1 MNSNIPR
8 MILGS
13 NHMDLA
19 DRVLAKDKRAAARLI
34 TLIESEEEEAYEQ
47 LGILHAST
55 GKAHIIGVTGP
66 PGSGKSTIVDRLAKK
81 IRAKGKT
88 VGIIAVDPT
97 SPFTGG
103 AILGDRIRMV
113 DLTLDEG
120 VFIRSMG
127 TRGHLGGLSRAAS
140 GAVKVLDAFGMD
152 VVILETVGAG
162 QSEVEIVSHAHTTVI
177 VEMPGLGDEIQTI
190 KAGIMEIADIFVVN
204 KADREGADKTAM
216 EIQAMLGLNPEKPE
230 WEPPI
235 LQTVARTDQGVD
247 VLLEKVEEHY
257 KYLKASGKFEKMV
270 EMGIREELNT
280 LIRGHLNRLADDMID
295 REQFDKMVNDILARK
310 IDPYTAASQLVE
322 DIENKLK

>member
-1 MNSNIPR
+1 
-8 MILGS
+8 
-13 NHMDLA
+13 MDLA
-19 DRVLAKDKRAAARLI
+19 ERVLAGDKRGVARLI
-34 TLIESEEEEAYEQ
+34 SLIEAEDEDAFVQ
-47 LGILHAST
+47 LGKLHSRT

-66 PGSGKSTIVDRLAKK
+66 PGSGKSTIVDRMAKAFRQMDK
-81 IRAKGKT
+81 K

-103 AILGDRIRMV
+103 AILGDRIRML

-152 VVILETVGAG
+152 IILIETVGAG
-162 QSEVEIVSHAHTTVI
+162 QSEVEIVSHAHTTII

-190 KAGIMEIADIFVVN
+190 KAGIMEIGDIFVIN
-204 KADREGADKTAM
+204 KADRQGADKTAM

-235 LQTVARTDQGVD
+235 LQTIARTNKGIDALV
-247 VLLEKVEEHY
+247 EKAMEHY
-257 KYLKASGKFEKMV
+257 DYLKKSGNFENML
-270 EMGIREELNT
+270 EQGIREELEV
-280 LIRGHLNRLADDMID
+280 LIKNQLGRLMGQVVD
-295 REQFDKMVNDILARK
+295 RERQDEFINK
-310 IDPYTAASQLVE
+310 IMEKELDPYTAASILIKNVKG
-322 DIENKLK
+322 KLCDG

>member
-1 MNSNIPR
+1 
-8 MILGS
+8 
-13 NHMDLA
+13 MDLA
-19 DRVLAKDKRAAARLI
+19 ERVLAGDKRGVARLI
-34 TLIESEEEEAYEQ
+34 SLIEAEDEDAFVQ
-47 LGILHAST
+47 LGKLHSRT

-66 PGSGKSTIVDRLAKK
+66 PGSGKSTIVDRMAKAFRQIDK
-81 IRAKGKT
+81 K

-103 AILGDRIRMV
+103 AILGDRIRML

-152 VVILETVGAG
+152 IILIETVGAG
-162 QSEVEIVSHAHTTVI
+162 QSEVEIVSHAHTTII

-190 KAGIMEIADIFVVN
+190 KAGIMEIGDIFVIN
-204 KADREGADKTAM
+204 KADRQGADKTAM

-235 LQTVARTDQGVD
+235 LQTIARTNKGIDALV
-247 VLLEKVEEHY
+247 EKAMEHY
-257 KYLKASGKFEKMV
+257 EYLKKSGNFENML
-270 EMGIREELNT
+270 EQGIREELEV
-280 LIRGHLNRLADDMID
+280 LIKSHLGRLMDQVVD
-295 REQFDKMVNDILARK
+295 RERQDEFINK
-310 IDPYTAASQLVE
+310 IMEKELDPYTAANILM
-322 DIENKLK
+322 ENVKGKLCDGD

>member
-1 MNSNIPR
+1 
-8 MILGS
+8 
-13 NHMDLA
+13 MDLA
-19 DRVLAKDKRAAARLI
+19 ERVLAGDKRGVARLI
-34 TLIESEEEEAYEQ
+34 SLIEAEDEDAFVQ
-47 LGILHAST
+47 LGKLHSRT

-66 PGSGKSTIVDRLAKK
+66 PGSGKSTIVDRMAKAFRQMDK
-81 IRAKGKT
+81 K

-103 AILGDRIRMV
+103 AILGDRIRML

-152 VVILETVGAG
+152 IILIETVGAG
-162 QSEVEIVSHAHTTVI
+162 QSEVEIVSHAHTTII

-190 KAGIMEIADIFVVN
+190 KAGIMEIGDIFVIN
-204 KADREGADKTAM
+204 KADRQGADKTAM

-235 LQTVARTDQGVD
+235 LQTIARTNKGIDALV
-247 VLLEKVEEHY
+247 EKAMEHY
-257 KYLKASGKFEKMV
+257 DYLKKSGNFENIL
-270 EMGIREELNT
+270 EQGIREELEV
-280 LIRGHLNRLADDMID
+280 LIKNQLGRLMGQVVD
-295 REQFDKMVNDILARK
+295 RERQDEFINK
-310 IDPYTAASQLVE
+310 IMEKELDPYTAANILM
-322 DIENKLK
+322 ENVKGKLCDGD

>member
-1 MNSNIPR
+1 
-8 MILGS
+8 
-13 NHMDLA
+13 MDLA
-19 DRVLAKDKRAAARLI
+19 ERVLAGDKRGVARLI
-34 TLIESEEEEAYEQ
+34 SLIEAEDEDAFVQ
-47 LGILHAST
+47 LGKLHSRT

-66 PGSGKSTIVDRLAKK
+66 PGSGKSTIVDRMAKAFRLMDK
-81 IRAKGKT
+81 K

-103 AILGDRIRMV
+103 AILGDRIRML

-152 VVILETVGAG
+152 IILIETVGAG
-162 QSEVEIVSHAHTTVI
+162 QSEVEIVSHAHTTII

-190 KAGIMEIADIFVVN
+190 KAGIMEIGDIFVIN
-204 KADREGADKTAM
+204 KADRQGADKTAM

-235 LQTVARTDQGVD
+235 IQTIARTNKGIDALV
-247 VLLEKVEEHY
+247 EKAMEHY
-257 KYLKASGKFEKMV
+257 EYLKKSGNFENML
-270 EMGIREELNT
+270 EQGIREELEV
-280 LIRGHLNRLADDMID
+280 LIKSHLGRLMDQVVD
-295 REQFDKMVNDILARK
+295 RERQDEFINK
-310 IDPYTAASQLVE
+310 IMEKELDPYTAANILM
-322 DIENKLK
+322 ENVRGKLGDGN